1 MAIGQPLRRR
11 EDSDLVRGHGCYAAD
26 PAPAG
31 TVHLAIR
38 RAGVAAGEG
47 LRVDVAPALSAP
59 GVVGAWAA
67 GQLGLADERM
77 PPSPGRPEGA
87 IDQPVLAAGSTR
99 FEGEAVAVVAA
110 ESEYQAQDALDLV
123 EVDSEPGQVDLAT
136 YRRDCHSYGDADA
149 ALEQARI
156 R

>member
-1 MAIGQPLRRR
+1 M
-11 EDSDLVRGHGCYAAD
+11 RGHGCYAAD